1 MKPHQDVLHFIN
13 VKITI
18 VQIAFHCG
26 KPHAKSLKKLL
37 KKCTKY
43 IIVRCVVLNKSK
55 IMYTIISLTTVLANF
70 ENFENCMPVLSVPR
84 SQKLEIYVLF
94 SFPDLYHLILNTGL
108 ENDEKYFTNHKT
120 TRVVTHVTTEVT
132 TCSI

>member
-1 MKPHQDVLHFIN
+1 M
-13 VKITI
+13 
-18 VQIAFHCG
+18 
-26 KPHAKSLKKLL
+26 
-37 KKCTKY
+37 
-43 IIVRCVVLNKSK
+43 NKSK
-55 IMYTIISLTTVLANF
+55 IMYTIISLTTVLVNF

>member
-55 IMYTIISLTTVLANF
+55 IMYTIISLTTVLVNF

-94 SFPDLYHLILNTGL
+94 SFPDCIT
-108 ENDEKYFTNHKT
+108 
-120 TRVVTHVTTEVT
+120 
-132 TCSI
+132 